1 MIKFSRGEDYAII
14 LINKLAQEYGKR
26 LVPLSEIAEEYS
38 ISLLFLRN
46 LAQEMRRAGLIKAV
60 EGKTGG
66 YYLTKEPQKIKMG
79 DVLSIFSKNKL
90 LECCP
95 VTQKSHARSCPKKD
109 SCITGNIWRQLNKEF
124 LDKIYSLSLIDF
136 MTYKIPKTGS

>member
-1 MIKFSRGEDYAII
+1 MIKFSRREDYAII
-14 LINKLAQEYGKR
+14 MINKLAQEYGKR
-26 LVPLSEIAEEYS
+26 LIPLSEIAEEYS

-79 DVLSIFSKNKL
+79 NVLCIFSKNQL

-136 MTYKIPKTGS
+136 MTTKIPKTDS